1 MIKESTEI
9 WEELIPD
16 AQCSPTG
23 SGIGE
28 HFCGHEGTLSQTVH
42 QAVSLHI
49 SDTSDIFEAAV
60 LFFR

>member
-9 WEELIPD
+9 WEELISD

-23 SGIGE
+23 SEIGE
-28 HFCGHEGTLSQTVH
+28 HSCGHEGTLSQTVH
-42 QAVSLHI
+42 QAMSLHI